1 MSFLAP
7 WALGLALLA
16 SLPVVLHL
24 FRRDTRKRL
33 AFPAVRYLRRARDQS
48 ARALKLRDRL
58 LLFTRMGLIVAIA
71 VAAAGPLLGRGDASD
86 HAPTDLVL
94 LLDNTGSMNR
104 IVADTSLLDRQRS
117 RALELLDAARL
128 GDRFWV
134 LPAVGS
140 LLASGVGAEPAARAI
155 GRVEETDAA
164 TNLGAAVR
172 EAVRLL
178 PPGGTRHSEIVVL
191 SDLQSTAVG
200 GIPIGLPGEL
210 RLVVSRI
217 GASPTNGAVADLQA
231 QAPGS
236 SSDGVVAVRLV
247 SPAGGGDRDTID
259 VRLAID
265 GETVSIARA
274 AVGGSAV
281 LRLPNPGVGEYA
293 VSVEIPPS
301 GLRSDDRLHFI
312 LRTSEPP
319 AIRHAGRPGSY
330 VGQALATMD
339 RAGRL
344 RVVEATDAVAAWFVE
359 GVPPTGIS
367 ESTGPGWIF
376 TPPADDDLLAR
387 FNSGIARLGLPW
399 RVDAVDARG
408 GFALAPS
415 PDVPGL
421 ESIRTRGRRR
431 LRKIGAAP
439 DTVLL
444 RTAEGSPWVVAGRT
458 SGVGYLLIS
467 TPLDPEY
474 TELPVD
480 VAMLPFMEAVLFR
493 WMGLGANL
501 PAPVPAGVPRRLAAD
516 ADSVAL
522 PDGKT
527 VRVDGGSPYVPL
539 RAGVHTVFH
548 ANGGE
553 SLLAVTVPASE
564 SDLTEATAARFV
576 EALGSP
582 EALVATSN
590 EEWRAA
596 MYGNRRGK
604 RITPFLVVLALVLVL
619 AEAALATPREPS
631 PFRRPSAGRRT

>member
-16 SLPVVLHL
+16 TLPVVLHL

-33 AFPAVRYLRRARDQS
+33 AFPAIRYLRRARDRS

-71 VAAAGPLLGRGDASD
+71 VAAAAPLLGRGEAAD

-104 IVADTSLLDRQRS
+104 IVGDTSLLDRQRS
-117 RALELLDAARL
+117 RALELLDAARS

-134 LPAVGS
+134 LPAVGP
-140 LLASGVGAEPAARAI
+140 LLASGVGAAPAARAI
-155 GRVEETDAA
+155 GRVEKTDAA
-164 TNLGAAVR
+164 SDLGAAVR

-178 PPGGTRHSEIVVL
+178 PPGSTRQSEIVVL
-191 SDLQSTAVG
+191 SDLQSSAIAG
-200 GIPIGLPGEL
+200 APIALPSEL
-210 RLVVSRI
+210 RLVVSLI
-217 GASPTNGAVADLQA
+217 GASPTNGAVVDLQA
-231 QAPGS
+231 QAPGPG
-236 SSDGVVAVRLV
+236 SDGAVAVRLA
-247 SPAGGGDRDTID
+247 SPGGGDRDTID
-259 VRLAID
+259 VRLAIG

-281 LRLPNPGVGEYA
+281 LRLPNPGVGEHA

-301 GLRSDDRLHFI
+301 GLRSDDRRHFI
-312 LRTSEPP
+312 LRTFESP

-330 VGQALATMD
+330 VAQALATLD

-344 RVVEATDAVAAWFVE
+344 RVAGATDAAAAWFVE
-359 GVPPTGIS
+359 GVPPTGIF

-387 FNSGIARLGLPW
+387 FNVGIARLGLPW
-399 RVDAVDARG
+399 RVDAVVARG
-408 GFALAPS
+408 GSVLAAS
-415 PDVPGL
+415 LDVPGL
-421 ESIRTRGRRR
+421 ESIRTRGRRQ
-431 LRKIGAAP
+431 LRKIGAGP

-444 RTAEGSPWVVAGRT
+444 RTAEGSPWLVAGRT
-458 SGVGYLLIS
+458 SEVGYLLIS
-467 TPLDPEY
+467 TPLVPEH

-480 VAMLPFMEAVLFR
+480 AAMLPFMEAVLFG
-493 WMGLGANL
+493 WLGLGAKL

-522 PDGKT
+522 PDGRT

-539 RAGVHTVFH
+539 RAGVHTVFL
-548 ANGGE
+548 ANGGK
-553 SLLAVTVPASE
+553 SLLAATVPASE
-564 SDLTEATAARFV
+564 SDLTEAAAGGFV

-582 EALVATSN
+582 EALVATSD

-604 RITPFLVVLALVLVL
+604 RVTPFLVVLALVLVL
-619 AEAALATPREPS
+619 VEAALATPREPS
-631 PFRRPSAGRRT
+631 PSRRPTPAGERT